1 MASVIEI
8 SKILWNLDKIL
19 RFLIIGQR
27 ILEICPASCS
37 KNVSDIISDFA
48 GKIGRFKISR
58 IFFTILVDGPTQ
70 MLPLWYPSVP
80 LPHTYI
86 LNLIALWRA
95 GRGLKGEGPKIYD
108 LYSTLNH
115 QAGEF
120 FFNSHHLHSE

>member
-1 MASVIEI
+1 MGETYVWKTLGGAVRSITNI
-8 SKILWNLDKIL
+8 YSL
-19 RFLIIGQR
+19 
-27 ILEICPASCS
+27 
-37 KNVSDIISDFA
+37 
-48 GKIGRFKISR
+48 GRTESQSAR
-58 IFFTILVDGPTQ
+58 GWGTAA
-70 MLPLWYPSVP
+70 PSVP

-86 LNLIALWRA
+86 LSLIALWRA